1 MTVDTVTTVPRT
13 TLQSSN
19 ATNKGVASDLQT
31 FLRMLTAQLQNQDPL
46 NPLESTDFA
55 VQLATFSGVE
65 QQVQTNQL
73 LANLSSSFGIS
84 DLSKAA
90 GLIGDEV
97 RSTAPPQFNGAP
109 VNLYFD
115 VPKSAY
121 GAEMVVRNAAGF
133 EISRQAIAPGTKD
146 GVWSGLAEGGDPLP
160 AGTYSFAVEV
170 PKPDGTVD
178 TLPVHSYSRVAE
190 AEAVDGRVQ
199 LILANGGRVGFDEIT
214 GVRGG

>member
-1 MTVDTVTTVPRT
+1 MTVDATTTTPRT
-13 TLQSSN
+13 SFQSPTTKSS
-19 ATNKGVASDLQT
+19 GVASDLQT
-31 FLRMLTAQLQNQDPL
+31 FLKMLTAQLQNQDPM

-73 LANLSSSFGIS
+73 LANLASSFGIS

-97 RSTAPPQFNGAP
+97 RSAAPPHFDGAP
-109 VNLYFD
+109 LNLYFD
-115 VPKSAY
+115 VPKSAF
-121 GAEMVVRNAAGF
+121 GAEMVVRNASGF
-133 EISRQAIAPGTKD
+133 EISRQAIEPGTKD
-146 GVWSGLAEGGDPLP
+146 GVWSGLGEGGAPLP
-160 AGTYSFAVEV
+160 AGAYSFAVEV

-199 LILANGGRVGFDEIT
+199 LILASGGRVGFDEIT